1 VRKTVDQAI
10 TIDKPSRRYGGLSVA
25 QRRAERRARLLAAG
39 LQLFGTAGFL
49 KTSIPM
55 ICNASGVTA
64 RHFYE
69 EFPSRE
75 ALLRTILDEIA
86 EHAHDIVREHL
97 RATEKPVYE
106 RMLASNRAYYS
117 YFTDDPRR
125 ARIYA
130 LESLGVSPE
139 LEAHRRALR
148 ERSIRQLTRATEVLE
163 PTGVLHD
170 LDSRLISIGLGSAA
184 VAILAEWVLA
194 TNKPT
199 VEKMAEM
206 LTIFWTRTLRLDS
219 DGA

>member
-1 VRKTVDQAI
+1 MRKTVDQAMAVE
-10 TIDKPSRRYGGLSVA
+10 KPSRRYGGLSVA

-39 LQLFGTAGFL
+39 LQLFGTVGFL

-55 ICNASGVTA
+55 ICNVSGVTA

-69 EFPSRE
+69 EFSSRE
-75 ALLRTILDEIA
+75 ALLRSILDEIA
-86 EHAHDIVREHL
+86 QKAHDLVRDSL
-97 RATEKPVYE
+97 RATELPVYE
-106 RMLASNRAYYS
+106 RMLASNRAYYA
-117 YFTDDPRR
+117 YFTEDPRR

-139 LEAHRRALR
+139 LEQHRRELR

-184 VAILAEWVLA
+184 VAILAEWILA

-206 LTIFWTRTLRLDS
+206 LTVFWTRTLRLD
-219 DGA
+219 